1 MQKVFSHLPLFL
13 FVFLLLGLALGT
25 TYAQDNP
32 ILILNESDNSISQP
46 LNSETENWDDLEK
59 QLAEAQ
65 RLAEESL
72 ANSELLSQQL
82 KEKQTE
88 IDYWYSL
95 SQESEN
101 RLQKFVD
108 FMNEADV
115 RAFDLF
121 SVTLAKYKLWKG
133 IAVGSF
139 VIDFAL
145 VGICVYT
152 YFKK

>member
-1 MQKVFSHLPLFL
+1 MQKIYCCSLFFL
-13 FVFLLLGLALGT
+13 FAFLLLVSPQAIM
-25 TYAQDNP
+25 YAQVNP
-32 ILILNESDNSISQP
+32 IPTSSESDNSISQP
-46 LNSETENWDDLEK
+46 LNSEMESWDDLEK

-65 RLAEESL
+65 RLAEES
-72 ANSELLSQQL
+72 AKSSEQLLQKL

-101 RLQKFVD
+101 RLRKFVD
-108 FMNEADV
+108 FMNEADDK
-115 RAFDLF
+115 AFDLF
-121 SVTLAKYKLWKG
+121 SATLAKYRLWKG

-139 VIDFAL
+139 IIDFAL
-145 VGICVYT
+145 VGICAYT